1 MDLKQMYADK
11 TKTAEQIAASIE
23 SGWSCSSDIS
33 GAIPTVL
40 ADALGKRAA
49 AGEVKD
55 LVYHSLLDITPLG
68 RSSRRSA
75 GFPVAACVKPLAK
88 AAAISCPAITGMHR
102 AFLNGTS
109 K

>member
-49 AGEVKD
+49 AG
-55 LVYHSLLDITPLG
+55 
-68 RSSRRSA
+68 
-75 GFPVAACVKPLAK
+75 
-88 AAAISCPAITGMHR
+88 
-102 AFLNGTS
+102 
-109 K
+109 